1 MRWLAVLSAALA
13 GAAGPDLFDLG
24 AARARVLFFLAHDCP
39 IANSYA
45 PEIRRICG
53 DYASQHIECVLI
65 YVDPITPDG
74 ALLSHQKEYGL
85 AQIPAEIDRRQA
97 WAHKTGATVTPE
109 SVVIGPKRRIL
120 YRGRIDDRHPGWRES
135 RREPTRRDLREALS
149 EIAAGRPVRVP
160 RTKAV
165 GCYIPSPPLAK

>member
-53 DYASQHIECVLI
+53 DYASERVECVLI

-74 ALLSHQKEYGL
+74 AVILR
-85 AQIPAEIDRRQA
+85 IPAQEAGEAVLSFRIRLA
-97 WAHKTGATVTPE
+97 WP
-109 SVVIGPKRRIL
+109 
-120 YRGRIDDRHPGWRES
+120 GRYAAPAAVARNGDD
-135 RREPTRRDLREALS
+135 EALG
-149 EIAAGRPVRVP
+149 AAGFLV
-160 RTKAV
+160 
-165 GCYIPSPPLAK
+165 IE